1 MKAFRE
7 RILNLLVVRLKGLHG
22 LTSEIKLSCFD
33 GLSCSENKQKQKQT
47 IVVVS
52 IEKLNKL
59 QQNFKFFFLKL
70 YKCIKRNYDRCH
82 E

>member
-7 RILNLLVVRLKGLHG
+7 RILNLLVMCLKGLHG
-22 LTSEIKLSCFD
+22 LTSEIKLPCFD
-33 GLSCSENKQKQKQT
+33 GLSCSEKKNQKQT

-59 QQNFKFFFLKL
+59 KQNFKFFFLKL